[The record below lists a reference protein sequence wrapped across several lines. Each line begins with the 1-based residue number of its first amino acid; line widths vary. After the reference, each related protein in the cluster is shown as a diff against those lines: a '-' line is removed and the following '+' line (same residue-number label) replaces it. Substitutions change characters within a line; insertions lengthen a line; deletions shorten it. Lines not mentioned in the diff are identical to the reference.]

1 MGVGA
6 SKLLESAAT
15 TPGTKGV
22 LSNDRL
28 HGGSVEASP
37 SSPAVI
43 CSFARYANS
52 SSSPLPSAAA
62 EATGAPTALAAFF
75 AAFAAALPA
84 ALASASEAPAASAA
98 FFAAFFAALITAS
111 SAAAAAGGSG
121 SFSAVRAAF
130 VALVASSVRFSFLF
144 FGSIG
149 AAPMNDGGTAGPT
162 TVREGTLYPAR
173 RARGGY

>member
-1 MGVGA
+1 MGFRLRDRVRVRVRNRVRMGHDCAWMGVGA

-15 TPGTKGV
+15 TPGTKEV

-84 ALASASEAPAASAA
+84 AL
-98 FFAAFFAALITAS
+98 
-111 SAAAAAGGSG
+111 
-121 SFSAVRAAF
+121 VRAR
-130 VALVASSVRFSFLF
+130 VR
-144 FGSIG
+144 
-149 AAPMNDGGTAGPT
+149 
-162 TVREGTLYPAR
+162 VRLRLRLRLRVRVGL
-173 RARGGY
+173 GLGLG